1 NSNMT
6 MNSLKITDNGG
17 YLVFWPD
24 KEMKKKAG
32 DVVLLPDEAVTNK
45 AIKANAELVKK
56 FGSEIVLNEEI
67 CLPHISLA
75 MGCIDQSNVGPV
87 EKILQQIAGRCPP
100 GDLTICG
107 VQTSGLGTDTVSVF
121 EVEKNARLQL
131 LHETVLAELQPF
143 LTPDVTADMIYGSGE
158 VAESTIEWIKNYREN
173 SSFENFFPH
182 ITIGYGQMKNL
193 PSPIRFAASK
203 LALCHLGNHCTCR
216 RIIVSINL

>member
-1 NSNMT
+1 
-6 MNSLKITDNGG
+6 
-17 YLVFWPD
+17 
-24 KEMKKKAG
+24 MKKAV
-32 DVVLLPDEAVTNK
+32 DVVLLPDETVTDR
-45 AIKANAELVKK
+45 AIEANAELVQK
-56 FGSEIVLNEEI
+56 FGSEIVLNQKK

-75 MGCIDQSNVGPV
+75 MGCIDQSNIGPV
-87 EKILQQIAGRCPP
+87 EKILQQIASRCPL

-107 VQTSGLGTDTVSVF
+107 VRTSGLGTDAMSVF

-143 LTPDVTADMIYGSGE
+143 LTPDVTADMIYGPGE
-158 VAESTIEWIKNYREN
+158 VAESTLDWIKNYREK

-193 PSPIRFAASK
+193 PSLTRFTASK

-216 RIIVSINL
+216 KILVSINL

>member
-1 NSNMT
+1 
-6 MNSLKITDNGG
+6 
-17 YLVFWPD
+17 
-24 KEMKKKAG
+24 MKKAV

-45 AIKANAELVKK
+45 TIKANAELVKE
-56 FGSEIVLNEEI
+56 FGSQIVLNKQN

-75 MGCIDQSNVGPV
+75 MGCIDQTNVGPV
-87 EKILQQIAGRCPP
+87 ERILQQIADRCPLE
-100 GDLTICG
+100 DLTICG
-107 VQTSGLGTDTVSVF
+107 VRTSGLADKAVSVF

-143 LTPDVTADMIYGSGE
+143 LAPDVTADVIYGRGQ
-158 VAESTIEWIKNYREN
+158 VAESTLDWIKNYREK

-182 ITIGYGQMKNL
+182 ITIGYGQMKDL

-216 RIIVSINL
+216 KIIVSINL